1 MSIEWVTLSG
11 CAPPTGAEAL
21 EPAPAALAMKRHS
34 ESSGPGPTAGGADGT
49 CNVPS
54 PGLIHPST
62 RLHPPAH
69 PLHSMPMPVPSAS
82 TFPKAPGS
90 KHGCSHVLCLL
101 LVFAST
107 LSGLSVCTLSTS
119 ASLYLHLHQEAA
131 PFFYCLLLSS
141 CSRHPGFLLLAC
153 VNRLH
158 WFFASRNCT

>member
-21 EPAPAALAMKRHS
+21 EPAAAALAMKRHR
-34 ESSGPGPTAGGADGT
+34 ESSGPGLTAGGADGT

-107 LSGLSVCTLSTS
+107 LSGLSACTLSPPPPLFTCIS
-119 ASLYLHLHQEAA
+119 TKKPRHFFTVSSSPRVLDILAFYFSL
-131 PFFYCLLLSS
+131 
-141 CSRHPGFLLLAC
+141 
-153 VNRLH
+153 V
-158 WFFASRNCT
+158 